1 MPTKTSVPVN
11 FSDMSST
18 NITKIRSGAKWKG
31 FGMTQSYKCQV
42 QNGFFGNVV
51 KHDNETPPNQIS
63 NDFNCLSGATNGNKT
78 KIFPKK
84 YNIVG
89 MYKPFV
95 NYQSGKGPNNGSIG
109 FKDERKDCLTS
120 TKKTNVGESLAYP
133 GTGEPYGQDPSINM
147 RKDPNAFRARPM
159 KHYRLQYGN
168 DNNKQTYNNR
178 YLLNTINKPGGVIM
192 KSYSGMIPK
201 TVTLSDGTEV
211 VLDQAWVENQAGFN
225 VIKYGKDRDLYSV
238 SKDKDEHGDQSNW
251 EKLVDAGV
259 SKEDIIKYG
268 LYNSS
273 LLNDNTK
280 MLMKGL
286 GSAIRAYPDYT
297 LGKLNKVGKYN
308 PIYFST
314 SNADAPANP
323 ELVTEN
329 YTPNADWACKNCPNY
344 QCIDDV
350 DENGNPDGKTC
361 SKVQSCVN
369 ICDPP
374 TKAKKRVRTSSRI
387 NNPALCQRPYYTN
400 NSSYLRSRCKTF
412 TQNEYHYDSQIDRA
426 VGLPE
431 PNASCG
437 KGWKINTTENNK
449 VKVDGKLAPSTLKPG
464 CCGKSAACSKAY
476 RSRCPSQKLK
486 KDCNGNITS
495 CQNIIY
501 YKPNNCQFA
510 QQGGVSSSSRLL
522 RLKLNTI
529 NSNANSIGNSYG
541 KSAGSALAYSG
552 RPDAPFINKQKMNA
566 GGYIKNK
573 DYVWVLPNIDATTG
587 IIISYDA
594 TPFYD
599 KDNKLNPKPLPR
611 DGYQPRKVLKKLPCD
626 NNLYFLYKAGGGN
639 HVTSV
644 MNNENNNK
652 IIARFNPTS
661 EYPNFNNDPGSDNKK
676 FWFTERQNK
685 SIHKN
690 YTKNNKVGF

>member
-11 FSDMSST
+11 FSDMSNT

-31 FGMTQSYKCQV
+31 FGMIKTYDCLA
-42 QNGFFGNVV
+42 QNGYFGNT
-51 KHDNETPPNQIS
+51 KKFDSDGNQIS
-63 NDFNCLSGATNGNKT
+63 NDFNCLPETTGGNKI

-109 FKDERKDCLTS
+109 FKDERRNNLTS
-120 TKKTNVGESLAYP
+120 IKEINDGENLAYP
-133 GTGEPYGQDPSINM
+133 GTGEPYGGNSSNGNTK
-147 RKDPNAFRARPM
+147 RKDPHAFRARPM

-178 YLLNTINKPGGVIM
+178 YLLNTINKPGGVIL
-192 KSYSGMIPK
+192 KSYSGMTPK
-201 TVTLSDGTEV
+201 TVTLGNGETIEIDGN
-211 VLDQAWVENQAGFN
+211 WIENQAGYN
-225 VIKYGKDRDLYSV
+225 VIKYGKDRDLYNTGS
-238 SKDKDEHGDQSNW
+238 SSGGDQKNW
-251 EKLVDAGV
+251 EKLIKAGV
-259 SKEDIIKYG
+259 SNDEIVKYG
-268 LYNSS
+268 LWNSS
-273 LLNDNTK
+273 LFNDNSNS
-280 MLMKGL
+280 LMKGL

-297 LGKLNKVGKYN
+297 LGKINKVGKYN

-314 SNADAPANP
+314 SDADDANGNP
-323 ELVTEN
+323 ELINGN
-329 YTPNADWACKNCPNY
+329 YKPNADWACKNCPNY
-344 QCIDDV
+344 QCIDNV
-350 DENGNPDGKTC
+350 DENGDPIGGKTC
-361 SKVQSCVN
+361 SKVRSCVN

-387 NNPALCQRPYYTN
+387 NNPALCQRDYYTN

-412 TQNEYHYDSQIDRA
+412 SQNEYHYDSQIDRA

-431 PNASCG
+431 PNAPCG
-437 KGWKINTTENNK
+437 KGWKINTKE
-449 VKVDGKLAPSTLKPG
+449 DGKVSVNGRLAPSTLKPG
-464 CCGKSAACSKAY
+464 CCGRSAACSKAY
-476 RSRCPSQKLK
+476 RSSCPSRKLK
-486 KDCNGNITS
+486 KDCKGNITS
-495 CQNIIY
+495 CQTAVY
-501 YKPNNCQFA
+501 YKPNNCQFG

-529 NSNANSIGNSYG
+529 NSNATSIGKSYG

-552 RPDAPFINKQKMNA
+552 RPQAPFITKQKMNA

-573 DYVWVLPNIDATTG
+573 DYSWVMPIIDGPTGAIIGYEQSQEGATLSLGNGTVLT
-587 IIISYDA
+587 S
-594 TPFYD
+594 
-599 KDNKLNPKPLPR
+599 
-611 DGYQPRKVLKKLPCD
+611 RKVLNKMPCD
-626 NNLYFLYKAGGGN
+626 NNLYFLYRPGGGN

-652 IIARFNPTS
+652 IIAKFNPTS

-676 FWFTERQNK
+676 FWFIERQNK
-685 SIHKN
+685 TVDKN
-690 YTKNNKVGF
+690 YTKTTKVGF

>member
-11 FSDMSST
+11 FSDMSNT

-31 FGMTQSYKCQV
+31 FGMTKTYDCLG
-42 QNGFFGNVV
+42 QNGYFGN
-51 KHDNETPPNQIS
+51 
-63 NDFNCLSGATNGNKT
+63 NDFNCLPGATGGNKN

-109 FKDERKDCLTS
+109 FKDERRDNLTS
-120 TKKTNVGESLAYP
+120 IKEINSGENLAYP
-133 GTGEPYGQDPSINM
+133 GTGEPYGEDPSVNT
-147 RKDPNAFRARPM
+147 RKDPHAFRARPM

-178 YLLNTINKPGGVIM
+178 YLLNTINKPGGVIL
-192 KSYSGMIPK
+192 KSYSGLSSK
-201 TVTLSDGTEV
+201 TVTLSNGETVEIDGN
-211 VLDQAWVENQAGFN
+211 WIENQAGYN
-225 VIKYGKDRDLYSV
+225 IIKYGKDRGLYNTDTDQNSGG
-238 SKDKDEHGDQSNW
+238 DKQNW
-251 EKLVDAGV
+251 EKLIEAGLIA
-259 SKEDIIKYG
+259 SDNNNISIGSEDIIKYG
-268 LYNSS
+268 LWNSS
-273 LLNDNTK
+273 LFDDNSNS
-280 MLMKGL
+280 LMKGL

-314 SNADAPANP
+314 SKADGSKNP
-323 ELVTEN
+323 ELINGN
-329 YTPNADWACKNCPNY
+329 YKPNADWACKNCPNY
-344 QCIDDV
+344 QCIDNV
-350 DENGNPDGKTC
+350 DENGDPTGGKTC

-387 NNPALCQRPYYTN
+387 NNPALCQRDYYTN

-412 TQNEYHYDSQIDRA
+412 SQNEYHYDSQIDRA

-431 PNASCG
+431 PNAPCG
-437 KGWKINTTENNK
+437 KGWKINTKE
-449 VKVDGKLAPSTLKPG
+449 DGKNIVNGRLAPSTLKPG
-464 CCGKSAACSKAY
+464 CCGRSAACSKAY
-476 RSRCPSQKLK
+476 RSSCPSRKLK
-486 KDCNGNITS
+486 KDCKGNITS
-495 CQNIIY
+495 CQTAVY
-501 YKPNNCQFA
+501 YKPNNCQFG

-529 NSNANSIGNSYG
+529 NSNATSIGKSYG

-552 RPDAPFINKQKMNA
+552 RPQAPFITKQKMNA

-573 DYVWVLPNIDATTG
+573 DYSWVMPSLDHNDNIIGYVPSTEGATLLL
-587 IIISYDA
+587 
-594 TPFYD
+594 
-599 KDNKLNPKPLPR
+599 DNGVVLTA
-611 DGYQPRKVLKKLPCD
+611 RKVLNKMPCD
-626 NNLYFLYKAGGGN
+626 NNLYFLYRPGGGN

-644 MNNENNNK
+644 MNGSRFPGGPK
-652 IIARFNPTS
+652 TQRIIAKFNPTS

-676 FWFTERQNK
+676 FWFIERQNK
-685 SIHKN
+685 TVDKN
-690 YTKNNKVGF
+690 YTKTTKVGF

>member
-11 FSDMSST
+11 FSDMSNT

-31 FGMTQSYKCQV
+31 FGMIKTYKCLL
-42 QNGFFGNVV
+42 QNSYFGNT
-51 KHDNETPPNQIS
+51 KNFDGDGKQIS
-63 NDFNCLSGATNGNKT
+63 NDFNCLPETTGRNKI

-109 FKDERKDCLTS
+109 FKDERRNNLTS
-120 TKKTNVGESLAYP
+120 IKEINEGENLAYP
-133 GTGEPYGQDPSINM
+133 GTGEPYGGNSSNGNTKRNDPH
-147 RKDPNAFRARPM
+147 AFRARPM

-178 YLLNTINKPGGVIM
+178 YLLNTINKPGGVIL
-192 KSYSGMIPK
+192 KSYSGMTSK
-201 TVTLSDGTEV
+201 TVTLGTGETIEIDGN
-211 VLDQAWVENQAGFN
+211 WIENQAGYN
-225 VIKYGKDRDLYSV
+225 VIKYGKDRDLYNTGS
-238 SKDKDEHGDQSNW
+238 SSGGDEKYW
-251 EKLVDAGV
+251 EKLIEAGV
-259 SKEDIIKYG
+259 SNDEIFKYG
-268 LYNSS
+268 LWNSS
-273 LLNDNTK
+273 LFNDNSNS
-280 MLMKGL
+280 LIKGL

-314 SNADAPANP
+314 SDADGANGNP
-323 ELVTEN
+323 ELIDGN
-329 YTPNADWACKNCPNY
+329 YQPNADWACKNCPNY
-344 QCIDDV
+344 QCIDNV
-350 DENGNPDGKTC
+350 DENGDPIGGKTC
-361 SKVQSCVN
+361 SKVQFCVN

-387 NNPALCQRPYYTN
+387 NNPALCQRDYYTN

-412 TQNEYHYDSQIDRA
+412 SQNEYHYDSQIDRA

-431 PNASCG
+431 PNAPCG
-437 KGWKINTTENNK
+437 KGWKINTKE
-449 VKVDGKLAPSTLKPG
+449 DGKVIVNGRLAPSTLKPG
-464 CCGKSAACSKAY
+464 CCSKSAACSKAY
-476 RSRCPSQKLK
+476 RSSCPSRKLK
-486 KDCNGNITS
+486 KDCKGNITS
-495 CQNIIY
+495 CQTAVY
-501 YKPNNCQFA
+501 YKPNNCQFG

-529 NSNANSIGNSYG
+529 NSNATSIGQSYG

-552 RPDAPFINKQKMNA
+552 RPQAPFITKQKMNA

-573 DYVWVLPNIDATTG
+573 DYSWVMPSLDHNDNIIGYVPSTEGATLSLGNGVVLT
-587 IIISYDA
+587 A
-594 TPFYD
+594 
-599 KDNKLNPKPLPR
+599 
-611 DGYQPRKVLKKLPCD
+611 RKVLNKMPCD
-626 NNLYFLYKAGGGN
+626 NNLYFLYRPGGGN

-652 IIARFNPTS
+652 VIGRFNPTS

-676 FWFTERQNK
+676 FWFIERQNK
-685 SIHKN
+685 TVNKN
-690 YTKNNKVGF
+690 YTKTTKVGF